1 MVSKTIPWH
10 VSPWQRIDRAWQRE
24 RMPHALLLEGPA
36 GLGKL
41 DFAWRVVRLVMNL
54 PEPAEGTES
63 VVPLGADIHYL
74 TLEEDKKQIGVEAVR
89 QLCTKLVMT
98 SHAGGFK
105 VAVISPAET
114 LNNHAANSL
123 LKTLEEPTPDT
134 LLILVRSRLDTLPA
148 TIASRCQRLR
158 FVTPERSVALEWL
171 DGRAPGKNWDRLLT
185 LSGGAPMRAVQLA
198 EKGIEDL
205 DKQFQADLLRLAAG
219 KADPVA
225 VAAEW
230 KKHDLPDCLTW
241 LNTAVTGMILA
252 ATSGADSCSDDLQNL
267 SKSLRLER
275 LFWYL
280 DEVQGA
286 SARTRAALT
295 PQLVLETLL
304 IPWTGRLEQVQPGAV
319 M

>member
-1 MVSKTIPWH
+1 MTVSTIPWH
-10 VSPWQRIDRAWQRE
+10 SSPWQRIDRAWESGRL
-24 RMPHALLLEGPA
+24 PHALLLEGPA

-41 DFAWRVVRLVMNL
+41 EFAWRVVRRVMNL
-54 PEPAEGTES
+54 PEPEGNIDAVMPS
-63 VVPLGADIHYL
+63 GADLHYV
-74 TLEEDKKQIGVEAVR
+74 TLEEDKKQIGVDAVR
-89 QLCTKLVMT
+89 QLCANLVMT
-98 SHAGGFK
+98 SHSGGFK

-114 LNNHAANSL
+114 LNTHAANSL
-123 LKTLEEPTPDT
+123 LKTLEEPTPNT

-148 TIASRCQRLR
+148 TIASRCQRIR
-158 FVTPERSVALEWL
+158 FVIPQRQVALDWL
-171 DGRAPGKNWDRLLT
+171 GLRAPGQDWERLLT
-185 LSGGAPMRAVQLA
+185 LAGGAPLKAVALA
-198 EKGIEDL
+198 EKGLVDL
-205 DKQFQADLLRLAAG
+205 DKRFQADLLRLAAG

-225 VAAEW
+225 VAADW
-230 KKHDLPDCLTW
+230 KKYDLVDCLSW
-241 LNTAVTGMILA
+241 LNIAVTGMIRA
-252 ATSGADSCSDDLQNL
+252 ATSGENSCSDDLQIL

-304 IPWTGRLEQVQPGAV
+304 IPWTGQLEQVQPGAV